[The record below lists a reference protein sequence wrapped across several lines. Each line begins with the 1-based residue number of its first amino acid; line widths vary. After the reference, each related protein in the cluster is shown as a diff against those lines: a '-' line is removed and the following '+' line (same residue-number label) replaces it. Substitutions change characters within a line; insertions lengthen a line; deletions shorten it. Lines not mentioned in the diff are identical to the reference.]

1 MENHD
6 QHFFDRLSEKWG
18 YVVYTGYD
26 TSQIPVRKRPSL
38 IKYFILILFYAC
50 LAGPGLYLILK
61 KQGKRKY
68 FWSGVTMLSVL
79 FLGIVALL
87 GTGTRLTAP
96 VLTMRRM
103 YTQQD
108 HIWGETLQL
117 GVQAPYN
124 NTYQLY
130 LDKSY
135 HLTMSSESGYSA
147 ENVNTNITDKVEI
160 YEKEDCYKLTFSRL
174 PVFAG
179 NAFFLNR
186 DHAVSPEEEIQI
198 HASGTM
204 SISKADGRTLQ
215 DTESRM
221 RFLYSRTVSYFW
233 EIWNREKKVLFPKKS
248 IPMEMEAWK
257 RF

>member
-6 QHFFDRLSEKWG
+6 PTFFDRLSEKWG

-103 YTQQD
+103 YTPA
-108 HIWGETLQL
+108 GSYL
-117 GVQAPYN
+117 GRNA
-124 NTYQLY
+124 
-130 LDKSY
+130 
-135 HLTMSSESGYSA
+135 A
-147 ENVNTNITDKVEI
+147 
-160 YEKEDCYKLTFSRL
+160 
-174 PVFAG
+174 AG
-179 NAFFLNR
+179 CAG
-186 DHAVSPEEEIQI
+186 AI
-198 HASGTM
+198 
-204 SISKADGRTLQ
+204 
-215 DTESRM
+215 
-221 RFLYSRTVSYFW
+221 
-233 EIWNREKKVLFPKKS
+233 
-248 IPMEMEAWK
+248 
-257 RF
+257 